1 MNTVIL
7 ILLIIA
13 TAAFLFAA
21 LWLFLPRKKESMNI
35 HLDKDTKV
43 NISKEGEAIRL
54 DFVHVIEDEVDE
66 ETADSGLFPEPD
78 MSEETA
84 AMRDAMNVVDED
96 FFERLLRFESL
107 DITERESIC
116 GVLLRRGIINEE
128 QMHKYVFLQYEKD
141 PEPIMVQPEPRY
153 EDLFFL
159 DLTQEEPSDF
169 APMEVDI

>member
-7 ILLIIA
+7 ILLVIA

-43 NISKEGEAIRL
+43 NISKQGEAIRL
-54 DFVHVIEDEVDE
+54 DFVHVVDPVDE
-66 ETADSGLFPEPD
+66 ETADDDLFPEPD
-78 MSEETA
+78 TTEETA
-84 AMRDAMNVVDED
+84 AVRDAANVIDED

-107 DITERESIC
+107 DVTEREAVC

-128 QMHKYVFLQYEKD
+128 QMHRYVFLEREED
-141 PEPIMVQPEPRY
+141 PEPIVAEPAPEY
-153 EDLFFL
+153 
-159 DLTQEEPSDF
+159 QEYFYQDYTTERPMGF
-169 APMEVDI
+169 APSEIEI